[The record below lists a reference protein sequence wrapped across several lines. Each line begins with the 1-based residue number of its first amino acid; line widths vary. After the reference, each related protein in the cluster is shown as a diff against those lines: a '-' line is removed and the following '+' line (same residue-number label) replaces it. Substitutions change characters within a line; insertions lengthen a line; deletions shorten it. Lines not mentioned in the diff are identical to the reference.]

1 MEPVLIME
9 NGQIT
14 AIILA
19 GLICGT
25 ITIGVIVQA
34 WVSGRGRSDVGGGGA
49 GGDRLT
55 TKRLDVLEERLSA
68 LEQAID
74 TVAIEVERGTEAQR
88 FTAKLLAERLESL
101 PSTRVGAGNGER

>member
-1 MEPVLIME
+1 ME

-34 WVSGRGRSDVGGGGA
+34 WVTGRGRGDSGGGV
-49 GGDRLT
+49 GDRSMAR
-55 TKRLDVLEERLSA
+55 RLDALEERLQT

-74 TVAIEVERGTEAQR
+74 TVAVEIERGTEAQR

-101 PSTRVGAGNGER
+101 PAARVGSRQGES

>member
-1 MEPVLIME
+1 ME

-25 ITIGVIVQA
+25 ITIGVLVQA
-34 WVSGRGRSDVGGGGA
+34 WVTGRGRGDSSGGGG
-49 GGDRLT
+49 DRSMAR
-55 TKRLDVLEERLSA
+55 RLDALEQRLYT

-74 TVAIEVERGTEAQR
+74 TVAVEIERGTEAQR

-101 PSTRVGAGNGER
+101 PAARVGHRHGES

>member
-1 MEPVLIME
+1 ME

-25 ITIGVIVQA
+25 ITISVIVQA
-34 WVSGRGRSDVGGGGA
+34 WVTGRGRGDAAAGGGSS
-49 GGDRLT
+49 GDRLVG
-55 TKRLDVLEERLSA
+55 KRLDALEEQLSR
-68 LEQAID
+68 LEQALD

-88 FTAKLLAERLESL
+88 FTAKLLAERVEAL
-101 PSTRVGAGNGER
+101 PAGSRRVP

>member
-1 MEPVLIME
+1 ME

-34 WVSGRGRSDVGGGGA
+34 WVTGRGRGDGGGSG
-49 GGDRLT
+49 GGDRSMAR
-55 TKRLDVLEERLSA
+55 RLDALEERLYT

-74 TVAIEVERGTEAQR
+74 TVAVEIERGTEAQR

-101 PSTRVGAGNGER
+101 PAARVGHRHSES